1 MKTENKILKAAVE
14 TFLQYGFHGTRIQKI
29 AEIASVN
36 KAEIFYYFK
45 NKELLYKAVLKLINS
60 SDSNLFFNIPDLQKK
75 VALFIVAEVITNKKL
90 LLKNS
95 EEISNKISQGF
106 STDDLFSD
114 SGIILNV
121 KTT

>member
-75 VALFIVAEVITNKKL
+75 SGSLYCSRSNHKQKITFKKL
-90 LLKNS
+90 
-95 EEISNKISQGF
+95 
-106 STDDLFSD
+106 
-114 SGIILNV
+114 
-121 KTT
+121 